1 MNTAGFSKVVFDQP
15 YRFGNWALKRVPY
28 VETWGQFTAIGLE
41 RDGEPIAATIYHD
54 YTYSNILMSFAA
66 IPGKRW
72 LTREYL
78 RAIFR
83 YPFVQLGC
91 RRVTGV
97 IASRNSDSLRFAH
110 KLGARVD
117 GVLKHA
123 LPDDDLVVMG
133 ILKEDCR
140 WI

>member
-1 MNTAGFSKVVFDQP
+1 MQKIP
-15 YRFGNWALKRVPY
+15 H
-28 VETWGQFTAIGLE
+28 VETWGQFEAIGLE
-41 RDGEPIAATIYHD
+41 RNGKPIAATIYHD
-54 YTYSNILMSFAA
+54 YTRANILMSFAA
-66 IPGKRW
+66 IPGRRW

-83 YPFVQLGC
+83 YPFVQLGV

-110 KLGARVD
+110 KLGAKFE
-117 GVLKHA
+117 GTLKHA

-140 WI
+140 WL